1 MSADIKLERLA
12 RICHDARVGGIVLQT
27 QANFAWITD
36 GRSNRIDG
44 SRELGAGGI
53 LVAADGRRFIIA
65 NAIEMPRLRD
75 EALAG
80 MGFEPIE
87 YAWTD
92 EHVRPDSVAA
102 LAKRALGSDAI
113 GADWALP
120 AAVTLDR
127 EVARARAPLTDL
139 ELERYRA
146 LGHDAGKAVGGVC
159 RGLTPGIP
167 ELEVARI
174 VSDAVA
180 RIGARAIVTLIAADD
195 RIQRYRHPVP
205 TDARWER
212 LLMVVVCAQR
222 DGLVVSLSRII
233 SAGSPPAA
241 LVELTRKTAAVFGR
255 LLAATRDGATG
266 RQLYDAVVDGY
277 AQQGFPGEERL
288 HHQGGATG
296 YKSREWLAHPASE
309 DTVRGPQAFAWN
321 PSITGTKVEE
331 TALVTASGIE
341 IVTTS
346 PEWPSIGID
355 VGSAC
360 AVAPGILQVA

>member
-1 MSADIKLERLA
+1 
-12 RICHDARVGGIVLQT
+12 
-27 QANFAWITD
+27 
-36 GRSNRIDG
+36 
-44 SRELGAGGI
+44 
-53 LVAADGRRFIIA
+53 
-65 NAIEMPRLRD
+65 
-75 EALAG
+75 
-80 MGFEPIE
+80 
-87 YAWTD
+87 
-92 EHVRPDSVAA
+92 
-102 LAKRALGSDAI
+102 
-113 GADWALP
+113 
-120 AAVTLDR
+120 
-127 EVARARAPLTDL
+127 
-139 ELERYRA
+139 
-146 LGHDAGKAVGGVC
+146 
-159 RGLTPGIP
+159 
-167 ELEVARI
+167 
-174 VSDAVA
+174 
-180 RIGARAIVTLIAADD
+180 VTLIAADD

-205 TDARWER
+205 TDTPWER